1 MRRTKKDTDLGLPPK
16 TEHTLYVSMTKLQ
29 LKMYKNYL
37 KYRSVYGSRKGSESN
52 GMMATRKICNHPY
65 LYPDIESE
73 GADQYGEHLVENC
86 GKMIVLDKL
95 LEKLIKKEKRKIL
108 IFSQF
113 KIQLNILED
122 YCTMRNYNYLRLDG
136 DTDVEVREEMMK

>member
-29 LKMYKNYL
+29 LKLYKNYL
-37 KYRSVYGSRKGSESN
+37 KYKNIYGSSGTKHSTN
-52 GMMATRKICNHPY
+52 GQMTTRKICNHPY
-65 LYPDIESE
+65 LFEEIEE
-73 GADQYGEHLVENC
+73 QGADQYGEHLVENC

-95 LEKLIKKEKRKIL
+95 LDKLINKEKRKIL

-122 YCTMRNYNYLRLDG
+122 YCTMRDYNYFRLDG
-136 DTDVEVREEMMK
+136 ETDI